1 MMNNLQ
7 TKTGTGTAVTFGY
20 DENGGW
26 VHIVMGAGVG
36 AAAATGGAVSSAT
49 SYTGNYLSEKY
60 LWQHDVKWDNG
71 DLWAGVGKAAAIGA
85 VSSGLMYGLSDR

>member
-49 SYTGNYLSEKY
+49 SYTGSF
-60 LWQHDVKWDNG
+60 D
-71 DLWAGVGKAAAIGA
+71 
-85 VSSGLMYGLSDR
+85 SSSASASKINTLRLLA